1 MRAEARRLKISKW
14 RKIAACNN
22 RVNIQKAKNATRL
35 IAMQLRATAVF
46 ASAACKK
53 HSQFFQKLE
62 RFYIFFEV
70 AEIVVC

>member
-1 MRAEARRLKISKW
+1 
-14 RKIAACNN
+14 
-22 RVNIQKAKNATRL
+22 
-35 IAMQLRATAVF
+35 MQLRAASVF

-62 RFYIFFEV
+62 RFYIFFKV